1 VRAASGFGQAARR
14 LASLAAGHSVAPQ
27 ITHSAGRRVSV
38 DVTDEHADRGQLR
51 EAHTGMDHRGGV
63 TLLDLA
69 AAVEAHRGQR
79 PEAVR

>member
-1 VRAASGFGQAARR
+1 VRAASGVGEAAPR
-14 LASLAAGHSVAPQ
+14 LTSLAAQHSVAPR

-38 DVTDEHADRGQLR
+38 HVTDERADRGQLR
-51 EAHTGMDHRGGV
+51 QAHTGMDHRGGV

-69 AAVEAHRGQR
+69 AAVQAHRGQR